1 MIYEV
6 DINEETDKG
15 KMLLTLLK
23 ELNFTVL
30 PKNKFDERIALLL
43 NKSAKQANEG
53 LVKEHTQLKNEVESW
68 LNSK

>member
-6 DINEETDKG
+6 EINEETDKG

-23 ELNFTVL
+23 ELNFVIS
-30 PKNKFDERIALLL
+30 PKNKFDERTALLL
-43 NKSAKQANEG
+43 SKSAKQAKDG
-53 LVKEHTQLKNEVESW
+53 LVKTHTQLKNEVEEW

>member
-30 PKNKFDERIALLL
+30 PKNKFDERRI
-43 NKSAKQANEG
+43 N
-53 LVKEHTQLKNEVESW
+53 
-68 LNSK
+68 

>member
-1 MIYEV
+1 MIYEL

-23 ELNFTVL
+23 ELNFTVT
-30 PKNKFDERIALLL
+30 PKTFLDERMLSLL
-43 NKSAKQANEG
+43 NKSAKQGDDG
-53 LVKEHTQLKNEVESW
+53 LVKENAKVMNEVEAW

>member
-1 MIYEV
+1 MIYEI

-30 PKNKFDERIALLL
+30 PKNIFDERIALLL
-43 NKSAKQANEG
+43 NKSAKQATDG
-53 LVKEHTQLKNEVESW
+53 LVKEHSQLKNEVETW

>member
-23 ELNFTVL
+23 ESNFTVL
-30 PKNKFDERIALLL
+30 TIKKTE
-43 NKSAKQANEG
+43 
-53 LVKEHTQLKNEVESW
+53 T
-68 LNSK
+68 